1 MYNKGEQRA
10 GLELSSGA
18 SLIQPNSAEK
28 HNTNTSQCSRN
39 SVTDAPTKR
48 DMRPL
53 YLKKKMPRNESGSPS
68 VMETVWNVQ

>member
-53 YLKKKMPRNESGSPS
+53 YLKKKNASE
-68 VMETVWNVQ
+68 